1 MARSVQI
8 TFDAGDP
15 RALGAFWCE
24 ALGYVEQPP
33 PGGFDDWEAAMAS
46 WGMSPDRFN
55 AFYAIVD
62 PDGVGPRIFIQQ
74 VPEGKTAKNRM
85 HLDVGVEG
93 EGEARVGNVRA
104 HAARLVVLG
113 AVVLDEI
120 SENGE
125 FWIVL
130 QDPEGNEF
138 CVQ

>member
-24 ALGYVEQPP
+24 ALGYIEQPP

-104 HAARLVVLG
+104 HAARLVALG

>member
-1 MARSVQI
+1 MARTVQI
-8 TFDAGDP
+8 TFDAADP
-15 RALGAFWCE
+15 RGLGAFWCA

-33 PGGFDDWEAAMAS
+33 PPGFADWEAAMAS

-55 AFYAIVD
+55 AFSAIVD
-62 PDGVGPRIFIQQ
+62 PDGAGPRIFIQQ
-74 VPEGKTAKNRM
+74 VPEPKTAKNRM

-93 EGEARVGNVRA
+93 EGPDRVRNVRE
-104 HAARLVVLG
+104 HVERLVALG
-113 AVVLDEI
+113 ATALQEMD
-120 SENGE
+120 ENGE